1 MKRWGSLWKALR
13 RGWGGALVLL
23 LSACTGS
30 QEPPLP
36 ALVAAAGGDE
46 VRFYR
51 ALDLQRNAAAPVASW
66 STPGLQDLAYS
77 PAFRRLYLLFPDRV
91 AAYDASGFTEASAPE
106 GTPLVQGLPSDAD
119 CTGGYLR
126 LGQRA
131 LLLHCPGAARA
142 FLWSLDGSGSLE
154 EADLTGLD
162 PASRLALLPQGS
174 LDLLAYLTR
183 GVLGYRPVQDPQ
195 GTPSL
200 EKPLGPTLDTD
211 PFDLRADTA
220 KGRLLGLG
228 SLNFEA
234 RLYTLQ
240 GEGLASQKVLGDF
253 FGTPRLALDP
263 VAGLA
268 VYGRGFQVLEPKASP
283 VLEAYTDFAAGALG
297 QDGYL
302 YLATGSLL
310 YVYDTVPSPPQRVA
324 VSSLGFAPQALA
336 FIPVE

>member
-1 MKRWGSLWKALR
+1 MKRLGF
-13 RGWGGALVLL
+13 LL
-23 LSACTGS
+23 LLFLTACTGS

-36 ALVAAAGGDE
+36 ALLAAGGENE

-51 ALDLQRNAAAPVASW
+51 ARDLQGGAAAPVDTW
-66 STPGLQDLAYS
+66 SAPGLQDLAYS
-77 PAFRRLYLLFPDRV
+77 TPSRKLYLLFPDRV
-91 AAYDASGFTEASAPE
+91 EAYDAAGFTEASVPK
-106 GTPLVQGLPSDAD
+106 GTPSVQAFPGGVD

-126 LGQRA
+126 LGQAR
-131 LLLHCPGAARA
+131 LLAHCPGAGRA

-183 GVLGYRPVQDPQ
+183 GVLGFRPAQDPQ

-200 EKPLGPTLDTD
+200 EKPLSPPLDQA
-211 PFDLRADTA
+211 PFDLRADAA

-228 SLNFEA
+228 ATATEA

-240 GEGLASQKVLGDF
+240 GEALGSQKVLGDF
-253 FGTPRLALDP
+253 FGTPHLALDP

-268 VYGRGFQVLEPKASP
+268 VYGRGFQALEPKASP
-283 VLEAYTDFAAGALG
+283 VLEAYADFAAGLVG

-302 YLATGSLL
+302 YLASGSLL
-310 YVYDTVPSPPQRVA
+310 YVYDLVPSPPQRVA
-324 VSSLGFAPQALA
+324 TPSLGFAPKALA
-336 FIPVE
+336 FLPVE